1 MRKLAALVLGAASI
15 AGCSLERTETSEPL
29 TRLVVSQQG
38 EASIVVIDLYNDPEV
53 RTYPVPFASPVE
65 TADIIRL
72 ELHPWGGVA
81 FVIHGAEMQRINLES
96 GDALPDTGEADDWPE
111 DFDFMSNGLYVV
123 GKRHGSSS
131 EIYARGLLADV
142 SSSLTRWGHT
152 IIDIDVCDDDETV
165 LVVTYDHPFSYL
177 SAYRIDASGTLSD
190 PGHELRFEE
199 GRSVQQVECA
209 AGSGA
214 GAVSVAD
221 ANDLIS
227 FTIDRASGLEQVDV
241 QAAVV
246 SGTDLGAAP
255 SLSAIVFNPDGTA
268 LYARVH
274 DDDAVQG
281 WIEKFNFDPAT
292 AEIIPAAGWLASSV
306 PLPESTYPS
315 SRMTM
320 DPEGDVIYVPDP
332 DNPAIRVFSTRDGAR
347 LDSITDALMTDFK
360 YIDAGQ
366 VTCFDPEGY
375 GCD

>member
-1 MRKLAALVLGAASI
+1 MKKFAALVLTAASI
-15 AGCSLERTETSEPL
+15 AGCSLERTEMDEPL
-29 TRLVVSQQG
+29 TRLVVSQRG
-38 EASIVVIDLYNDPEV
+38 EASIVVIDRYEDPV
-53 RTYPVPFASPVE
+53 IRSYPVPFASPVE
-65 TADIIRL
+65 ARDIMRI

-81 FVIHGAEMQRINLES
+81 FVIHEGEVQRINLES
-96 GDALPDTGEADDWPE
+96 GDALPDTSGAGEWPR
-111 DFDFMSNGLYVV
+111 DFDFTSNGLYMV
-123 GKRHGSSS
+123 GIRPGTSS

-152 IIDIDVCDDDETV
+152 ITDIDVCDDNETV

-190 PGHELRFEE
+190 PGHEFRFEE

-214 GAVSVAD
+214 GAVSVVD
-221 ANDLIS
+221 TNDLIS

-241 QAAVV
+241 QAAIV

-255 SLSAIVFNPDGTA
+255 NLSAIVSSPDGTA
-268 LYARVH
+268 LYARVY
-274 DDDAVQG
+274 DDAAVEG
-281 WIEKFNFDPAT
+281 WIEKFDFDPTT
-292 AEIIPAAGWLASSV
+292 AEIIPTAGWLARSV

-332 DNPAIRVFSTRDGAR
+332 DHPAIRVFSTRNGAR
-347 LDSITDALMTDFK
+347 LDSITDSLIEGFK
-360 YIDAGQ
+360 YIDAGH
-366 VTCFDPEGY
+366 VTCFDPAGY